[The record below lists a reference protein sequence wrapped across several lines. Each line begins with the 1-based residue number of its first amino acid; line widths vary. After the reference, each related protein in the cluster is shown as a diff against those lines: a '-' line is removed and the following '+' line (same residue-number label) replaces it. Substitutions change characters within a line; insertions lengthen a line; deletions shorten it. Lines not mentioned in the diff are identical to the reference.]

1 MLDLVDKSLVTDQI
15 VLTVG
20 YDRENLTHPKIKKL
34 YKGAITTDAYGRSVP
49 KSAHGT
55 TNLGRQTSSTKL
67 ILDAVTDL
75 FDRIVDKN
83 LLIRRMNISVNRVV
97 DESAV
102 QKTEK
107 FEQLDFFTDYE
118 ALQDKKAEEEAEFA
132 RE

>member
-1 MLDLVDKSLVTDQI
+1 M
-15 VLTVG
+15 
-20 YDRENLTHPKIKKL
+20 
-34 YKGAITTDAYGRSVP
+34 
-49 KSAHGT
+49 
-55 TNLGRQTSSTKL
+55 

-97 DESAV
+97 DEPAV

-132 RE
+132 REKKIQKTVLDIKKKHGIVGKRNIKKVTETKNLPIMGSPQN